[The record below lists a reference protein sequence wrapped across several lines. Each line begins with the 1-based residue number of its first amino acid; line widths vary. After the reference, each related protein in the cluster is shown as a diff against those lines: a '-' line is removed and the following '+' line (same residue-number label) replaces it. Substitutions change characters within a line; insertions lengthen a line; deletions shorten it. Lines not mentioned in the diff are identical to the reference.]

1 MTTKL
6 CSHKV
11 LGKQATVLPPK
22 SKYPPLTWK
31 GPPDTFTSHHH
42 VPTLNHT
49 RVRPCNDPM
58 RGPWAHGTIRS
69 SVNSQKYIEM
79 WFPAPRN
86 EKSGQDQMTAVSPGC
101 MSVYFKT
108 IRERERP
115 EKGRAG
121 ALCSGNRQEVL
132 EKECERNSLYL
143 PLSSD
148 TQTFQGVDCGLS
160 LWARIWV
167 LSFLDCPTVQAT
179 RCPTD

>member
-31 GPPDTFTSHHH
+31 WPPDTFTSHHH

-49 RVRPCNDPM
+49 RVRPCDDPM

-69 SVNSQKYIEM
+69 SVNSQKYTEM

-101 MSVYFKT
+101 MSIYFKT
-108 IRERERP
+108 KRERDLRRVGQVP
-115 EKGRAG
+115 
-121 ALCSGNRQEVL
+121 SVQETDKKFWRKNA
-132 EKECERNSLYL
+132 KEIVYTSLSVRTL
-143 PLSSD
+143 RLSRELIV
-148 TQTFQGVDCGLS
+148 G
-160 LWARIWV
+160 
-167 LSFLDCPTVQAT
+167 
-179 RCPTD
+179 